1 MVLKARYSDL
11 SEGFLLLKTERG
23 FVLDGFSVV

>member
-1 MVLKARYSDL
+1 MVLKARDSNL
-11 SEGFLLLKTERG
+11 SEGFLLKTERG